1 MILMVTLWFFN
12 IDDIAMKMDKHCPFS
27 SMIHDDL
34 TIYIYILIE
43 HDDFPVRYAKKNMIH
58 GFMFGTLNHDE
69 SMAYLFAD
77 LCEKNPHGFP

>member
-43 HDDFPVRYAKKNMIH
+43 HDDFPVRYVKK
-58 GFMFGTLNHDE
+58 
-69 SMAYLFAD
+69 
-77 LCEKNPHGFP
+77 K

>member
-34 TIYIYILIE
+34 TIYILIE
-43 HDDFPVRYAKKNMIH
+43 HDDFPVRYVKKK
-58 GFMFGTLNHDE
+58 HDPWVHVWD
-69 SMAYLFAD
+69 SQS
-77 LCEKNPHGFP
+77 